1 MRYFTAINLIVATG
15 IGYIL
20 WHAQPCESCNAEIIA
35 VQKQLYPW
43 CAALYAILLLAATRK
58 KSTQLVLL
66 AGCALWYPLSLGWHG
81 VCWHESYAMVILP
94 LSLLVLPPLG
104 IGYAYAR
111 KEVDFCLVVLYFLA
125 LIPAI
130 IFLS

>member
-1 MRYFTAINLIVATG
+1 MRYFTAINLIVAFG
-15 IGYIL
+15 ISCIL
-20 WHAQPCESCNAEIIA
+20 WLAQPCESCNAEIIA
-35 VQKQLYPW
+35 AQKQIHPW

-81 VCWHESYAMVILP
+81 VCGHESYAMVIL
-94 LSLLVLPPLG
+94 LHSLLVLPPLG

-130 IFLS
+130 IFLA